1 MITEFA
7 ASAATS
13 TRSPQLP
20 AVPVQHP
27 WALAIGGLLSM
38 AAANGIDRFIYTP
51 ILPVM
56 VEALGLTAS
65 QAGLIASANYLGYLL
80 GALFAAQ
87 PGLRGS
93 RRRWLLAALATSA
106 ICTAGLALAVSLPPM
121 LVLRFSSGF
130 AGAVAIIM
138 AIALVVERLAAG
150 GRGYLAPVHF
160 AGVGVGIACSA
171 IIVAGLRFAG
181 HGWRSMWI
189 CAGAASLCCLVVAA
203 RLIRNGTGEAA
214 SAAAGAGDRSTIG
227 PRFRLLIAA
236 NTLSAF
242 GYVITATFIVA
253 LVRGSPQLR
262 PLEASIWVVFGLA
275 AAPSVAL
282 WLWVAQRID
291 VFRTFAVVCLVEAAG
306 VLASVLWLQAIGTIV
321 AALCV
326 GGSFMGLTALGMVGA
341 RKLTVG
347 DARRPV
353 ALMTAGFGCGQM
365 IGPTVAGLMRDASG
379 SFLLPSL
386 CAAASLALA
395 SVLAVSAGRSR
406 R

>member
-1 MITEFA
+1 VIELSSTAPSSSQPMQSPA
-7 ASAATS
+7 A
-13 TRSPQLP
+13 
-20 AVPVQHP
+20 PVQHP

-56 VEALGLTAS
+56 AEALQLTAS

-80 GALFAAQ
+80 GALFAAR
-87 PGLRGS
+87 PGLSGS

-106 ICTAGLALAVSLPPM
+106 TCTAGMALTPSLAPM
-121 LVLRFSSGF
+121 LVLRLISGF

-138 AIALVVERLAAG
+138 AIALVVERLSAD
-150 GRGYLAPVHF
+150 GRGTLASVHF

-171 IIVAGLRFAG
+171 LIVAALRSAS
-181 HGWRSMWI
+181 HDWRSMWVG
-189 CAGAASLCCLVVAA
+189 AGVASLCCLVLVA
-203 RLIRNGTGEAA
+203 RLIGHQ
-214 SAAAGAGDRSTIG
+214 AAAPAATTVVDRPTIG
-227 PRFRLLIAA
+227 SRFGLLIAA

-253 LVRGSPQLR
+253 LVRGSPLLK

-275 AAPSVAL
+275 ATPSVAL
-282 WLWVAQRID
+282 WLWVANRID
-291 VFRTFAVVCLVEAAG
+291 VFRTFAIVCLVEAAG
-306 VLASVLWLQAIGTIV
+306 VLASVLWLDAIGTIV
-321 AALCV
+321 AAVCV

-341 RKLTVG
+341 RRLTVG

-365 IGPTVAGLMRDASG
+365 IGPTFAGITRDLSG

-386 CAAASLALA
+386 CAVASLLLA
-395 SVLAVSAGRSR
+395 SLLAVCAGRAQD
-406 R
+406 

>member
-1 MITEFA
+1 MVGVAPA
-7 ASAATS
+7 ASHS
-13 TRSPQLP
+13 TRSPQL
-20 AVPVQHP
+20 AAMPVQHP

-80 GALFAAQ
+80 GALFAAR

-93 RRRWLLAALATSA
+93 RRRWLLAALAVSA
-106 ICTAGLALAVSLPPM
+106 IGTAGLAFAQSLPPM

-150 GRGYLAPVHF
+150 GHGYLAPVHF
-160 AGVGVGIACSA
+160 AGVGVGIAGSA
-171 IIVAGLRFAG
+171 IIVAGLRFVG
-181 HGWRSMWI
+181 DGWRSMWI

-203 RLIRNGTGEAA
+203 RLIRNGTGAA
-214 SAAAGAGDRSTIG
+214 TTPDTEAGDRSAIS

-282 WLWVAQRID
+282 WMWVARRID
-291 VFRTFAVVCLVEAAG
+291 VFRTFAAVCLVEATG
-306 VLASVLWLQAIGTIV
+306 VLASVLWLQAIGTLV

-365 IGPTVAGLMRDASG
+365 VGPTVAGFMRDASG

-386 CAAASLALA
+386 CAAASLVLA
-395 SVLAVSAGRSR
+395 SVLAVSAGQTR

>member
-1 MITEFA
+1 M
-7 ASAATS
+7 
-13 TRSPQLP
+13 QN
-20 AVPVQHP
+20 P

-56 VEALGLTAS
+56 AEALGWTAS
-65 QAGLIASANYLGYLL
+65 QAGLIASANYLGYLS
-80 GALFAAQ
+80 GALFAAR

-93 RRRWLLAALATSA
+93 RRRWLLPALATSA
-106 ICTAGLALAVSLPPM
+106 ICTAGMALTASLPLM
-121 LVLRFSSGF
+121 GVLRFVGGF

-138 AIALVVERLAAG
+138 ATALVVDRLAAG
-150 GRGYLAPVHF
+150 GRGSLAPVHF
-160 AGVGVGIACSA
+160 AGVGMGIVVSA
-171 IIVAGLRFAG
+171 VIVAGLRFAG
-181 HGWRSMWI
+181 HGWRSMWL
-189 CAGAASLCCLVVAA
+189 CAGVASLCCAACVAS
-203 RLIRNGTGEAA
+203 LIRN
-214 SAAAGAGDRSTIG
+214 AAAVPAVAAPSGRWPAIG
-227 PRFRLLIAA
+227 PRLGMLIAA

-253 LVRGSPQLR
+253 LVRSSPRLQ

-282 WLWVAQRID
+282 WLWLARRTD
-291 VFRTFAVVCLVEAAG
+291 VFRTFAAVCLVEAVG
-306 VLASVLWLQAIGTIV
+306 VLASVLWLEAIGTLV
-321 AALCV
+321 AAVCV

-341 RKLTVG
+341 RTLTVG

-365 IGPTVAGLMRDASG
+365 VGPTLAGYLHDASG

-386 CAAASLALA
+386 CAVASLVVAAILALGA
-395 SVLAVSAGRSR
+395 AADLARGDQPPGRQNE
-406 R
+406 

>member
-1 MITEFA
+1 
-7 ASAATS
+7 
-13 TRSPQLP
+13 L
-20 AVPVQHP
+20 
-27 WALAIGGLLSM
+27 ALAIGGLLSM

-80 GALFAAQ
+80 GALFAAR
-87 PGLRGS
+87 PGLPGS
-93 RRRWLLAALATSA
+93 RRSWLLAALATSSV
-106 ICTAGLALAVSLPPM
+106 CTAGMALTASLPPM
-121 LVLRFSSGF
+121 LILRFISGF

-138 AIALVVERLAAG
+138 AIALVVERLATG
-150 GRGYLAPVHF
+150 GRGALAPVHF
-160 AGVGVGIACSA
+160 AGVGIGIVLSA
-171 IIVAGLRFAG
+171 LIVAGLRNAG
-181 HGWRSMWI
+181 LGWRSMWVS
-189 CAGAASLCCLVVAA
+189 AGVASLGCLVFVAW
-203 RLIRNGTGEAA
+203 LIGNRAA
-214 SAAAGAGDRSTIG
+214 VSAAATATERSAIG
-227 PRFRLLIAA
+227 PKFRLLIAA

-253 LVRGSPQLR
+253 LVRGSPQLQA
-262 PLEASIWVVFGLA
+262 LEASIWVVFGLA

-282 WLWVAQRID
+282 WLGLANRIN
-291 VFRTFAVVCLVEAAG
+291 VFRTFAIVCGVEAIG
-306 VLASVLWLQAIGTIV
+306 VLASVVWLEAAGTIV

-341 RKLTVG
+341 RRLTVG

-365 IGPTVAGLMRDASG
+365 IGPTFAGLLRDASG

-386 CAAASLALA
+386 CAVASLVLA
-395 SVLAVSAGRSR
+395 SILAVRAGAAQA
-406 R
+406 